1 MDFVWNT
8 ENIDHIA
15 RHGIQPDEAEYIV
28 ESAKPPYPQMIGQ
41 DKRLVV
47 GRLADGRYVQ
57 VIYSYNATPSRRN
70 AATQLLHTDAPG
82 RQFPM
87 TRLAVRGA

>member
-28 ESAKPPYPQMIGQ
+28 ETAKPPYPQMIGQ

-57 VIYSYNATPSRRN
+57 VIYVPSRAVPG
-70 AATQLLHTDAPG
+70 AAYVIHSRPLLD
-82 RQFPM
+82 REKRRF
-87 TRLAVRGA
+87 RRRIR